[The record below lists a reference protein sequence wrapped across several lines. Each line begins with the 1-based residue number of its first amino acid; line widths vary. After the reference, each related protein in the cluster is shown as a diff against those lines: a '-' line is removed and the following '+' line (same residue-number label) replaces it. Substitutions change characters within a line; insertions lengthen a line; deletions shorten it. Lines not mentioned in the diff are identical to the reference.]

1 MIGRFARILPA
12 LGALTIFLPVHVFAA
27 EPVHKPDHHRVTQHD
42 AASKQAEVAAFRN
55 QILEH
60 WSLPAGLPGADK
72 VHVRARVKLNP
83 SGSLRGN
90 PDITAT
96 GGPED
101 TRKAL
106 MMSAYRSI
114 LKAAPFHG
122 LPRDRYNDWREIV
135 ADFNAG
141 DLAL

>member
-1 MIGRFARILPA
+1 MNGRSARILTA
-12 LGALTIFLPVHVFAA
+12 LCALIIFLPFHVFAA
-27 EPVHKPDHHRVTQHD
+27 EPVHKPLHHRQAQHD
-42 AASKQAEVAAFRN
+42 AALKQAEVDAFRN

-60 WSLPAGLPGADK
+60 WSLPLGLPGADK
-72 VHVRARVKLNP
+72 VHVRARVKLDS
-83 SGSLRGN
+83 SGNLKGN

-96 GGPED
+96 GGPEN

-135 ADFNAG
+135 AEFNAS
-141 DLAL
+141 DFAL